1 MLDPN
6 ESIVT
11 ECLLW
16 TVVLKGEIE
25 KKNEKQT
32 HSESSY
38 CVLVQNLAYKGAV
51 SPEHV

>member
-1 MLDPN
+1 MPDPN
-6 ESIVT
+6 ESVVT

-16 TVVLKGEIE
+16 TLVLKSEIE
-25 KKNEKQT
+25 KNNNKQT

-38 CVLVQNLAYKGAV
+38 CVFVQNLAYKGAV